1 MSESESDS
9 EDGVTGA
16 EKILEV
22 MKLPYRDEPHAK
34 GGISYVLNEEDEE
47 DEEEEETEAK
57 QPEVEVVPTELEKR
71 DKQVSENF
79 SELIKRE
86 SETGKLNKDVV
97 YLNIA
102 SMKSGDIFV
111 SDSTQ
116 IYVIEHFTDITEV
129 MGSNPVL
136 A

>member
-1 MSESESDS
+1 MRPNKHAHLNFVILRASMSDSESDL
-9 EDGVTGA
+9 EDDVTGA

-22 MKLPYRDEPHAK
+22 MELSYKDEPHAK
-34 GGISYVLNEEDEE
+34 GDISYVLNEEDEE
-47 DEEEEETEAK
+47 HEEEKETDAK
-57 QPEVEVVPTELEKR
+57 QAEVEILPTELERR

-79 SELIKRE
+79 SELIKSK

-111 SDSTQ
+111 SEST
-116 IYVIEHFTDITEV
+116 
-129 MGSNPVL
+129 
-136 A
+136 

>member
-1 MSESESDS
+1 MSGSESDL
-9 EDGVTGA
+9 EDDVTGA
-16 EKILEV
+16 KKILEV
-22 MKLPYRDEPHAK
+22 MELSYKDEPHAM
-34 GGISYVLNEEDEE
+34 GDISYVLNEE

-57 QPEVEVVPTELEKR
+57 QPEVEIVPTELERR

-79 SELIKRE
+79 SELIKSE

-111 SDSTQ
+111 SESTQ
-116 IYVIEHFTDITEV
+116 IYV
-129 MGSNPVL
+129 GY
-136 A
+136 

>member
-1 MSESESDS
+1 MSGSESDL
-9 EDGVTGA
+9 EDDVTGA

-22 MKLPYRDEPHAK
+22 MELSYKDEPHAK
-34 GGISYVLNEEDEE
+34 GDISYVLNEE

-57 QPEVEVVPTELEKR
+57 QPEVEIVPTELERR

-79 SELIKRE
+79 SELIKSE

-97 YLNIA
+97 YLHIT

-111 SDSTQ
+111 SESTQ
-116 IYVIEHFTDITEV
+116 IY
-129 MGSNPVL
+129 MGN
-136 A
+136 